1 MSCGVGCCLITR
13 SVRVATVEQAL
24 AMTRRWLTNHSGY
37 CLGNSSSSPPSP
49 PAPAHNGQSLSTW
62 WSSKY
67 NDNAICIRGGVN
79 CDKAAAARSLDTNTV
94 AAKHHSAKADVH
106 FGDCCPLPMHQKD
119 GLAPPVLDPAYKFMR
134 TESYLMPTHAEIA
147 VAAGITLVELQM
159 VYSKANQDNFLGTAN
174 ASALPGYNAVV
185 GCSVDEQYNL
195 SAIPARIFAE
205 PPNASYVPMDLYW
218 SEKRKD
224 YQNVA
229 SIASRHWLCTQ
240 PSCGA
245 DFYVFVQRLG
255 YVMIA
260 DGGWAPGKNNAT
272 TMGPCRYS
280 LPSTPNDDP
289 AYKDNSYWRGRVW
302 GPLNY
307 LVYMGL
313 AHPKYANEPEIAA
326 ARKQLAIQSREALMV
341 EWLPKHHV
349 HENLNPDT
357 GLGDDVGNSNPMYH
371 WGALMSFIEVVES
384 GRFYPKKL
392 QE

>member
-205 PPNASYVPMDLYW
+205 PPNAS
-218 SEKRKD
+218 
-224 YQNVA
+224 
-229 SIASRHWLCTQ
+229 LCI
-240 PSCGA
+240 CGA
-245 DFYVFVQRLG
+245 WYHVSVAEAVLRVTCMYVHSCTHVSSPLRT
-255 YVMIA
+255 I
-260 DGGWAPGKNNAT
+260 DT
-272 TMGPCRYS
+272 I
-280 LPSTPNDDP
+280 PSTVDP
-289 AYKDNSYWRGRVW
+289 RLISFAWTRLRRGASVSTHCTTV
-302 GPLNY
+302 L
-307 LVYMGL
+307 
-313 AHPKYANEPEIAA
+313 
-326 ARKQLAIQSREALMV
+326 SR
-341 EWLPKHHV
+341 
-349 HENLNPDT
+349 
-357 GLGDDVGNSNPMYH
+357 
-371 WGALMSFIEVVES
+371 F
-384 GRFYPKKL
+384 
-392 QE
+392 